1 MRVFVLL
8 TTLIFL
14 GGCKEDES
22 KPYLE
27 FVGGGFVFNYR
38 NAEAFYGFVAKPVR
52 AMPEGAMIEVSFDVP
67 GFPEKYVIREPARAG
82 QLQYM
87 FRTPPLRGIQ
97 KHHDYKAVMRVID
110 GRNNAEL
117 AQYSKTFR
125 SDVDQASLP
134 DKPLV
139 IGPGYTPN
147 PELPPPGQ
155 N

>member
-1 MRVFVLL
+1 MRVLL
-8 TTLIFL
+8 LLMALLFL
-14 GGCKEDES
+14 AGCEDEQA

-27 FVGGGFVFNYR
+27 FQGGGFVFNYR
-38 NAEAFYGFVAKPVR
+38 NAEAFYGFVAKPNR
-52 AMPEGAMIEVSFDVP
+52 PMPEGAVIEVSFEVP
-67 GFPEKYVIREPARAG
+67 GFPDKYVIREPARPG

-87 FRTPPLRGIQ
+87 FRTPPLHGIE
-97 KHHDYKAVMRVID
+97 KDHDYQAMMRVLNQ
-110 GRNNAEL
+110 GGAEL
-117 AQYSKTFR
+117 AQYKKAFR

-147 PELPPPGQ
+147 PELPPPSQ